1 VPAVL
6 LAVPNVSEGRDPE
19 VIAAVR
25 AGFEHELWLLD
36 EHTDPTHNRT
46 VLTLARDQFLWRGL
60 MQGAATA
67 TQAIDLRR
75 HDGAH
80 PCIGALD
87 VCPVVYLRPI
97 DREIAR
103 QDALDFA
110 DALGRELEIPV
121 FLYGE
126 LASSDERRERSY
138 FRRGGLAELTRRM
151 RSGELAPDHGPGEPH
166 STAGATLVTARPPL
180 AAFNVVLGT
189 PELEV
194 ARAVAGKL
202 RESGGGLPGVRAIAL
217 ELPGGRTQ
225 ISTNVH
231 DPIAIPLRLVVAEVR
246 RLAERHGARPVEAEL
261 VGLIPEAAME
271 AYPADVPLVGFAPAR
286 HLIERRVAALGR

>member
-1 VPAVL
+1 MPAVL
-6 LAVPNVSEGRDPE
+6 LAVPNVSEGRDPD

-25 AGFEHELWLLD
+25 AGFERELWLLD

-46 VLTLARDQFLWRGL
+46 VFTLARDQLLWRGL
-60 MQGAATA
+60 MQGAASA
-67 TQAIDLRR
+67 TQAIDMRR

-80 PCIGALD
+80 PCVGALD

-97 DREIAR
+97 DRELAR
-103 QDALDFA
+103 RDALDVA
-110 DALGRELEIPV
+110 EALGKELGIPA

-126 LASSDERRERSY
+126 LASSPERRERSY

-151 RSGELAPDHGPGEPH
+151 RSGELEPDRGPGQPH
-166 STAGATLVTARPPL
+166 PTAGATLVSARPPL
-180 AAFNVVLGT
+180 AAFNVVLDT

-194 ARAVAGKL
+194 AQTVSREL
-202 RESGGGLPGVRAIAL
+202 RESGGGLAGVRAIAL

-231 DPIAIPLRLVVAEVR
+231 DPIAIPLGLVVAEVR
-246 RLAERHGARPVEAEL
+246 RLADRHGAGPVEAEL
-261 VGLIPEAAME
+261 VGLVPEAAME
-271 AYPADVPLVGFAPAR
+271 AYPADVPLVGFDPAR